1 MLLTDTSTY
10 LKIYF
15 LAYKVTIYIL
25 LHYCLL
31 TIYTLSILFS
41 YIPWVLFHI
50 CHLSYSYFV
59 MQFLSHILGVMTW
72 HGRVTSWGRHFIAVL
87 YTEFFCSICHTLFS
101 AFRFF
106 QHYTFMSNCV
116 TCEMYISPLF
126 LYTSET
132 WDGSICLYILIFT
145 SFLSPYVCYRWWV
158 MSYGMADDV
167 SSHLEMYF
175 LDVVPEL
182 FLVICIFLYLPKK
195 HFLFIIN
202 LVGIAS
208 HSTCRFLSDYCINF
222 HVYMLMCFHFWYPY
236 IFLSANPEH
245 RL

>member
-1 MLLTDTSTY
+1 MSFIIQLLCNAILVTY
-10 LKIYF
+10 SGCNDMAWQIHLMRKAFHCSALQIGFYSIY
-15 LAYKVTIYIL
+15 
-25 LHYCLL
+25 
-31 TIYTLSILFS
+31 
-41 YIPWVLFHI
+41 
-50 CHLSYSYFV
+50 
-59 MQFLSHILGVMTW
+59 
-72 HGRVTSWGRHFIAVL
+72 
-87 YTEFFCSICHTLFS
+87 HTLFS

-167 SSHLEMYF
+167 SSHLKMYF

-182 FLVICIFLYLPKK
+182 FLVICIFLYLPK
-195 HFLFIIN
+195 N
-202 LVGIAS
+202 
-208 HSTCRFLSDYCINF
+208 
-222 HVYMLMCFHFWYPY
+222 
-236 IFLSANPEH
+236 IFCTS
-245 RL
+245 